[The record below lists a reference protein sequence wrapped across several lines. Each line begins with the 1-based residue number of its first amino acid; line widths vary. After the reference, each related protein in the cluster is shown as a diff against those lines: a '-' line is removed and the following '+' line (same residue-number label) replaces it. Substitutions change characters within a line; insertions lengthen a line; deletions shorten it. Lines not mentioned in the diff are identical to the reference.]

1 MPLKVEKCTLCED
14 PTGRAGRGE
23 DSIYVAS
30 GTPAEV
36 GPLCECCFNT
46 LTNADVLADL
56 RGFAMQV
63 IYAIP
68 FGVSGQWIDI
78 TAKCAKLI
86 DKDGNPTSILT
97 GDE

>member
-1 MPLKVEKCTLCED
+1 MPLKIEFCELCKD
-14 PTGRAGRGE
+14 QTGRAGRFE
-23 DSIYVAS
+23 DSLYAAY

-46 LTNADVLADL
+46 ITNADVLSDL

-86 DKDGNPTSILT
+86 DKDGKPTSILT
-97 GDE
+97 GEK